1 MGRLHREAPLIP
13 LYTGFDPREE
23 AGTHV
28 FHSSVIHTSSE
39 PVALIPLDLK
49 MLGEV
54 YQGGQRDG
62 SNAFIYSRFLIP
74 YLQNYEGFAI
84 FADGADML
92 CRGDIAELW
101 AMRDPYKAVQV
112 VKHEYKTK
120 HPRKYIG
127 TQMEA
132 KNEDYPCK
140 NWSSLML
147 INCQH
152 YGWRE
157 INPGTIE
164 DSIGAYL
171 HRFQFL
177 EPRFVG
183 SLPWAWNWLDEY
195 GENPD
200 AKIIHWTNGTPAF
213 KHYQN
218 APHAK
223 EFADQLCKVTHVTS

>member
-1 MGRLHREAPLIP
+1 MIN
-13 LYTGFDPREE
+13 LYTGFDQREE

-28 FHSSVIHTSSE
+28 FHSSVIHNSSE
-39 PVALIPLDLK
+39 PVAFIPLDLK
-49 MLGEV
+49 MLSNV
-54 YQGGQRDG
+54 YQGGQKDG
-62 SNAFIYSRFLIP
+62 TNAFIYSRFLIP
-74 YLQNYEGFAI
+74 YLQQYEGMAI

-92 CRGDIAELW
+92 CRADIAELW
-101 AMRDPYKAVQV
+101 ALRDPYKAVQV

-132 KNEDYPCK
+132 KNEDYPYK
-140 NWSSLML
+140 NWSSLMI

-164 DSIGAYL
+164 DATGAYL

-183 SLPWAWNWLDEY
+183 SLPWVWNWLDEY
-195 GENPD
+195 GEEPN

-213 KHYQN
+213 PHYKD

-223 EFADQLCKVTHVTS
+223 EFWNQLVKVTHVTP